1 MANTSV
7 ASTRFNR
14 LQWRLIFGVFVA
26 AALLGFYG
34 QAIETVWARPIFSGA
49 WFRDL
54 SDALFVT
61 LLYFTFS
68 APVDAAG
75 SNLALHVVRFLAPFA
90 TVSAIIK
97 IVIEAAYASW
107 LQAHL
112 KNQRGHVVIVGF
124 GDLGQHIARQ
134 FLHEGRKVVALDR
147 QPTSEATELA
157 AHLAIP
163 LVVGDGTRADD
174 LGEAAARRADSIFF
188 VTDNDVVNLEACAAA
203 SALMSKKDRTLTRL
217 LVHLGNAQLSQQLQD
232 YERRIAFIG
241 DKRTA
246 VNFFN
251 LNDLLARQ
259 LLAENPLHRTAHWL
273 CQDRLHVLIF
283 GLNDISEMIIF
294 HTLLTQRTHK
304 LGKPHFTI
312 IDPDASR
319 GRKNFEAAWPGLD
332 DIATM
337 DFIDAPMDPARI
349 GTMIRE
355 ASQTAPLTAT
365 VLCLMDEVQNLTAA
379 LGIHSVAARGQLHAG
394 NIMVRRNQTS
404 DFFEKLSGIARFDL
418 ANLLFDFGEGDH
430 QLFVRQITGDDD
442 ILARRIHEAYCRER
456 AALGEAPS
464 ASTAPWD
471 VLPESSRRS
480 NRRTADFIWTKL
492 DAVGYRVAGK
502 DRMLPDLVDNGARLE
517 RGDIVAD
524 LARLEHDRWWADRVM
539 DGWRYGPVRDN
550 EARIH
555 PGLLTFDDLDEET
568 RAKDAELNAFLFSVL
583 KETHGKGGTR
593 TPIERTVGVEF
604 DHGGGGKEKI
614 APQDC
619 AATLCSEFPNEAFL
633 VLCEAETSDEEAW
646 LTDFVAALTSKGHA
660 ASLLRLFKSGFDEML
675 DTLDPDDTTLWL
687 NLRATGASTEN
698 GYPAGMSLEAF
709 LEARA
714 DQRLTVNL

>member
-1 MANTSV
+1 MANTAV
-7 ASTRFNR
+7 ASARFNR
-14 LQWRLIFGVFVA
+14 LQWRLIFTLFVIA
-26 AALLGFYG
+26 ATLGFYG
-34 QAIETVWARPIFSGA
+34 QAIETVWARPVFSAA
-49 WFRDL
+49 WFKDL
-54 SDALFVT
+54 SDDLFIT

-75 SNLALHVVRFLAPFA
+75 SNLALHVARVLAPFA

-107 LQAHL
+107 LQAQL
-112 KNQRGHVVIVGF
+112 KHQRGHVVIVGF

-134 FLHEGRKVVALDR
+134 FLHEGRRVVALDR

-163 LVVGDGTRADD
+163 LVVGDGTRVDD
-174 LGEAAARRADSIFF
+174 LGEVAARRADSIFF

-259 LLAENPLHRTAHWL
+259 LLAENPLYRTAHLL
-273 CQDRLHVLIF
+273 CQDRLHILIF
-283 GLNDISEMIIF
+283 GLNDISEKIIF
-294 HTLLTQRTHK
+294 HTLLTQRTPK

-319 GRKNFEAAWPGLD
+319 GRTAFAATWPGLT

-337 DFIDAPMDPARI
+337 DFIDVPVAPSQI
-349 GTMIRE
+349 ETMVRRATE
-355 ASQTAPLTAT
+355 TAPLTAT
-365 VLCLMDEVQNLTAA
+365 VLCHDDEVQNLTAA
-379 LGIHSVAARGQLHAG
+379 LGIHSAAARGQIHAG

-404 DFFEKLSGIARFDL
+404 DFFERLSGIERFDL

-442 ILARRIHEAYCRER
+442 VLARRIHEAYCRQR
-456 AALGEAPS
+456 AELGDPPS
-464 ASTAPWD
+464 SSTAPWD
-471 VLPESSRRS
+471 VLPESIRRA
-480 NRRTADFIWTKL
+480 NRRTADFVWTKL
-492 DAVGYRVAGK
+492 EAVGYRVAGK

-517 RGDIVAD
+517 REDIVAN
-524 LARLEHDRWWADRVM
+524 LARLEHDRWWADRVL

-555 PGLLTFDDLDEET
+555 PGLLPFDDLDEET
-568 RAKDAELNAFLFSVL
+568 RAKDAELNSFLFSVL
-583 KETHGKGGTR
+583 KETHGKGAS
-593 TPIERTVGVEF
+593 PVPLERTIGLEF
-604 DHGGGGKEKI
+604 
-614 APQDC
+614 
-619 AATLCSEFPNEAFL
+619 AADG
-633 VLCEAETSDEEAW
+633 TSDEEITPTDCAAGISPEFPGEVFRVFCRAEDPRQEAW
-646 LTDFVAALTSKGHA
+646 MKDFVAAL
-660 ASLLRLFKSGFDEML
+660 ASNGNEAHLIRLFKSSFDETL
-675 DTLDPDDTTLWL
+675 DTLNPDDKTLWL
-687 NLRATGASTEN
+687 NLRATGATSKD
-698 GYPAGMSLEAF
+698 GYPVGMPLEAF
-709 LEARA
+709 LDARA
-714 DQRLTVNL
+714 DRRLTIKL